1 MQRDMELVRYRAS
14 ATRLSPNLGWRWE
27 GGSDCRLQLRSHSN
41 KKTNTGN
48 MHIIYCLLCTG
59 VKWNFIFGLN

>member
-27 GGSDCRLQLRSHSN
+27 GGSDCRLQLHSHSN

-48 MHIIYCLLCTG
+48 IH
-59 VKWNFIFGLN
+59 FIHCYVLESSETLFSV